1 MKKICLLVLSTMVA
15 FSVFAQTE
23 KGYVYLKNGSIVKGK
38 YSYLENKQKIKVV
51 SSGNTWIFDTNDV
64 ENITAKRMHSQNE
77 IETIASATKLF
88 FRTELG
94 VLVGSSE
101 NSQTAPFSLT
111 GSANYRINSNLSAGL
126 GLGLEFFNE
135 TYLPVFANFEYK
147 IRQTASSPYV
157 FLKAGYQVPLEESNA
172 IYYDTYPMW
181 SLSSSFWP
189 GPSYGV
195 QEGFDSKGGVL
206 INPGLGYQQ
215 MFTPGFGMNF
225 AVGYQFH
232 RLSYQGENDYSL
244 DVDYNRLTIKVG
256 IIFN

>member
-1 MKKICLLVLSTMVA
+1 MKKLCLLILSTMVA

-38 YSYLENKQKIKVV
+38 YSYLENKQKIKVH
-51 SSGNTWIFDTNDV
+51 SSGNTWIFDASEV
-64 ENITAKRMHSQNE
+64 ENITAKRIHSSE
-77 IETIASATKLF
+77 EFESMASITKLF

-111 GSANYRINSNLSAGL
+111 GSVNYRINPNLSAGL

-147 IRQTASSPYV
+147 LRQKASSPYV
-157 FLKAGYQVPLEESNA
+157 FLKAGYQLPLEESNA
-172 IYYDTYPMW
+172 IYYDNYPVW
-181 SLSSSFWP
+181 SLSSFWP
-189 GPSYGV
+189 GPYYGV
-195 QEGFDSKGGVL
+195 QEGFDTNGGFL
-206 INPGLGYQQ
+206 INPGVGYQQ

-225 AVGYQFH
+225 AIGYQFH
-232 RLSYQGENDYSL
+232 RLNYEGEDDYTL
-244 DVDYNRLTIKVG
+244 DIDYNRLTIKVG